1 MGFLAL
7 TFLLLHKLYQQPV
20 LAHQIMPFFL
30 VLGLAGVPAALFFS
44 FLALLE
50 FQQPHFFHF
59 QPCWSSSSPIF
70 FIFSLAGVPA
80 ASFFSFSAL
89 LEFQQ
94 PHFFHFQPCW
104 SSSSPIFFIFSLAG
118 VPAAPFFSFSTL
130 LEFQQPHPF
139 FIRRIHWHEKGQRV
153 PPPLSCSVE
162 RLFLGLGG
170 QAERLLID
178 DERVVAGVDAEVLL
192 NLVV

>member
-1 MGFLAL
+1 MLKVSQNTMGFLAL

-104 SSSSPIFFIFSLAG
+104 SSSSPTLSSSVAFTGTKRGRGFRRPFR
-118 VPAAPFFSFSTL
+118 AAWSDY
-130 LEFQQPHPF
+130 
-139 FIRRIHWHEKGQRV
+139 
-153 PPPLSCSVE
+153 
-162 RLFLGLGG
+162 FLGL
-170 QAERLLID
+170 
-178 DERVVAGVDAEVLL
+178 AGKRNVSWSMTSEWS
-192 NLVV
+192 LVSMRKFCSISWSKPARTSTMSA

>member
-94 PHFFHFQPCW
+94 PHFFHF
-104 SSSSPIFFIFSLAG
+104 
-118 VPAAPFFSFSTL
+118 
-130 LEFQQPHPF
+130 
-139 FIRRIHWHEKGQRV
+139 
-153 PPPLSCSVE
+153 
-162 RLFLGLGG
+162 
-170 QAERLLID
+170 
-178 DERVVAGVDAEVLL
+178 
-192 NLVV
+192 

>member
-1 MGFLAL
+1 MLKVSQNTMGFLAL

-30 VLGLAGVPAALFFS
+30 VLGLAGVPAALLFS

-59 QPCWSSSSPIF
+59 QPCWSSSSLIF

-80 ASFFSFSAL
+80 ASFFSFLAL

-94 PHFFHFQPCW
+94 PYFFHFQPCW
-104 SSSSPIFFIFSLAG
+104 SSSSPIFFIFNLAG
-118 VPAAPFFSFSTL
+118 VPAAPPFL
-130 LEFQQPHPF
+130 HPSHSLA
-139 FIRRIHWHEKGQRV
+139 RKGAEGSAAPFVQ
-153 PPPLSCSVE
+153 LSAIISW
-162 RLFLGLGG
+162 
-170 QAERLLID
+170 A
-178 DERVVAGVDAEVLL
+178 
-192 NLVV
+192 

>member
-1 MGFLAL
+1 MLKVSQNTMGFLAL

-104 SSSSPIFFIFSLAG
+104 SSSSPIFFIFNLAG
-118 VPAAPFFSFSTL
+118 VPAAPPFL
-130 LEFQQPHPF
+130 HPS
-139 FIRRIHWHEKGQRV
+139 RSPPRKGAEGSAAPFVQRSAIISWAWRASGTS
-153 PPPLSCSVE
+153 PG
-162 RLFLGLGG
+162 R
-170 QAERLLID
+170 
-178 DERVVAGVDAEVLL
+178 
-192 NLVV
+192 

>member
-30 VLGLAGVPAALFFS
+30 VLGLTGVPAALLFS

-50 FQQPHFFHF
+50 FQQPCFFHF
-59 QPCWSSSSPIF
+59 W
-70 FIFSLAGVPA
+70 V
-80 ASFFSFSAL
+80 L

-118 VPAAPFFSFSTL
+118 VPAAPFFSFLAL
-130 LEFQQPHPF
+130 LEFQQPHFFHFQPCWSSSSPTLSSSVAFTGTKRGRGFRRPF
-139 FIRRIHWHEKGQRV
+139 RAAW
-153 PPPLSCSVE
+153 SDY
-162 RLFLGLGG
+162 FLGL
-170 QAERLLID
+170 
-178 DERVVAGVDAEVLL
+178 AGKRNVSWSMTSEWS
-192 NLVV
+192 LVSMRKFCSISWSKPARTSTMSA

>member
-59 QPCWSSSSPIF
+59 QPCWSSSSLIF

-80 ASFFSFSAL
+80 ASFFSFLAL

-94 PHFFHFQPCW
+94 PYFFHFQPCW
-104 SSSSPIFFIFSLAG
+104 SSSSPIFFIFNLAG
-118 VPAAPFFSFSTL
+118 VPAAPPFL
-130 LEFQQPHPF
+130 HPSHSLA
-139 FIRRIHWHEKGQRV
+139 RKGAEGSAAPFVQ
-153 PPPLSCSVE
+153 LSAIISW
-162 RLFLGLGG
+162 
-170 QAERLLID
+170 A
-178 DERVVAGVDAEVLL
+178 
-192 NLVV
+192 